1 MKYITLTGIA
11 LLMSACPA
19 AFAQTSVTSSP
30 ATNSNPAMQQQITDD
45 LSKAG
50 FTNIKVTP
58 NSFVVQAKDRSG
70 NPVTMFLNPDSLTV
84 VSETETSSQNAEPA
98 AHGVFVSVRAQDE
111 LTSQIAGL
119 DVYNNSNQKIGK
131 ISNLVFQGE
140 KFKAYIVGVG
150 GLLGLGEHDVAV
162 QPSAITLN
170 YDQTSKKWH
179 AATQLTADQ
188 LKTAP
193 DAMRV
198 DAKPSDDKVFT
209 AVEPGDDLSS
219 RIINISVYNKDGQN
233 IGTLKDVAF
242 NQNGVKAYILG
253 VGGFL
258 GVGERYVAVQ
268 PQAVQLNYS
277 ANDRKWHAEMDAN
290 ADQLKAA
297 PQYKYASNAL

>member
-1 MKYITLTGIA
+1 MKHITLTGIA

-19 AFAQTSVTSSP
+19 AFAQTSVTNSAAPNGP
-30 ATNSNPAMQQQITDD
+30 AIQQQITDD

-50 FTNIKVTP
+50 FTNINVVP

-70 NPVTMFLNPDSLTV
+70 NPITMFLSPDAFTA
-84 VSETETSSQNAEPA
+84 VSETETLSQNTEPGA
-98 AHGVFVSVRAQDE
+98 RGVFVNVRAQE
-111 LTSQIAGL
+111 KLASQIAGL
-119 DVYNNSNQKIGK
+119 DVYNGSNQKIGT
-131 ISNLVFQGE
+131 INNIVFQGE
-140 KFKAYIVGVG
+140 KLKGYIVGVG
-150 GLLGLGEHDVAV
+150 GLLGLGEHDVAL

-179 AATQLTADQ
+179 ATSQLTTDQ

-193 DAMRV
+193 DAMRA
-198 DAKPSDDKVFT
+198 DAKPSEDRVFT

-219 RIINISVYNKDGQN
+219 RIINISVYNKDNQN

-242 NQNGVKAYILG
+242 DQNGVKAYILG
-253 VGGFL
+253 VGGIL

-268 PQAVQLNYS
+268 PQAVRLDYS
-277 ANDRKWHAEMDAN
+277 ANDRKWRGEMDAS

-297 PQYKYASNAL
+297 PQYRYESKTL

>member
-1 MKYITLTGIA
+1 MKYITLTGMA

-19 AFAQTSVTSSP
+19 AFAQTSVTSST
-30 ATNSNPAMQQQITDD
+30 ATNSPAIQQQISDD

-50 FTNIKVTP
+50 FTNIKIMP

-70 NPVTMFLNPDSLTV
+70 NPVTMLLNGNAVTV
-84 VSETETSSQNAEPA
+84 VSETETSPQNAEPA
-98 AHGVFVSVRAQDE
+98 AHGVFVSVRARDQ
-111 LTSQIAGL
+111 LTSQTAGL
-119 DVYNNSNQKIGK
+119 DVYNSSNEKIGK
-131 ISNLVFQGE
+131 ISNIVFQGDR
-140 KFKAYIVGVG
+140 FKAYIVGVG

-170 YDQTSKKWH
+170 FDQTSKKWH
-179 AATQLTADQ
+179 ATTQLTADQ

-219 RIINISVYNKDGQN
+219 RIMNISVYNKDGQN

-242 NQNGVKAYILG
+242 DKNGVRAYILG

-268 PQAVQLNYS
+268 PQAVKLNYS